1 MAEIYRVMTIED
13 LPLHLILEILSCGR
27 LGAVDLVSL
36 ELSSKMFRGSQ
47 ACHPLKFQSLVD
59 LAACQMCESHPVYR
73 PMSLGLKKE
82 LFERCQ
88 GNWKRLLRF
97 LHMVE
102 QSSGVVETSSGN
114 MQVTTGKY
122 HTLLLRDSA
131 VYSCGSSLCG
141 VLGQNDTQCVTF
153 TPISFSFPVHVF
165 TWGDNSSY
173 CCGHREPARVI
184 PRPRLVEALKDI
196 PCDQVASGLNFTVFL
211 TREGQVYTC
220 GSNTYGQLGHGD
232 TLERP
237 VPKVIEQFDTA
248 GPVVQVAAGPSYAL
262 AVMENGAVCSFGSGS
277 NFCLGHGEQHNEF
290 QPRMIQSFRRRG
302 IHVVRV
308 SAGDDHVVALD
319 SNGQVYTW
327 GKGYCGALGHGDEI
341 DKVVPELAE
350 NLKSHLAVQVC
361 ARKRKTFV
369 LIEHGYVFG
378 FGWMAFGSL
387 GFPDRGASDKV
398 LRPRI
403 LSSLRTHRISQIS
416 TGLYHTVVVTN
427 KGRMFGFGDNERAQ
441 LGHDMLRACL
451 EPTEIFVQQV
461 LDQASV
467 VS

>member
-1 MAEIYRVMTIED
+1 MAERYRTMTFDD

-27 LGAVDLVSL
+27 LSAVDLVSL

-47 ACHPLKFQSLVD
+47 ACHPLMFRSLVD
-59 LAACQMCESHPVYR
+59 LAASQVCESHPVYR
-73 PMSLGLKKE
+73 PMSLGLKEE

-88 GNWKRLLRF
+88 GNWTRMLRF
-97 LHMVE
+97 LQMVE
-102 QSSGVVETSSGN
+102 QSSSIVENSSGN

-131 VYSCGSSLCG
+131 VYSL
-141 VLGQNDTQCVTF
+141 Q
-153 TPISFSFPVHVF
+153 ISASHNHAAFVMQSGEVF

-196 PCDQVASGLNFTVFL
+196 PCDQVASGLSFTVFL
-211 TREGQVYTC
+211 TRKGQVYTC
-220 GSNTYGQLGHGD
+220 GSNTCGQLGHGD
-232 TLERP
+232 SLERP

-262 AVMENGAVCSFGSGS
+262 AVMENGLLYSFGSGS
-277 NFCLGHGEQHNEF
+277 NFCLGHGEHHNEF

-308 SAGDDHVVALD
+308 SAGDEHVVALD

-341 DKVVPELAE
+341 DKVVPELVE

-387 GFPDRGASDKV
+387 GFPDRAASDKV

-403 LSSLRTHRISQIS
+403 LDSLRTHCISQIS
-416 TGLYHTVVVTN
+416 TGLYHTVVITN

-451 EPTEIFVQQV
+451 EPTEIFVQQT
-461 LDQASV
+461 LDQASAV
-467 VS
+467 P